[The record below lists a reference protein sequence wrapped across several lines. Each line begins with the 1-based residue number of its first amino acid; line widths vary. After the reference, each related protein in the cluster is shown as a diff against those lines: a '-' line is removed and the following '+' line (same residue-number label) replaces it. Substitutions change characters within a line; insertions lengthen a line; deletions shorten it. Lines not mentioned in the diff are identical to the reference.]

1 MVSLAAMVRRE
12 STKTDP
18 GVRFTF
24 PRSARLHKRA
34 DFARVFGRKCS
45 AGDSRLVVYVEVNGL
60 EITRLGLSTSRR
72 VGKAHVRNR
81 MKRLVREAFRLTR
94 HQLPPGLDLLCVIKP
109 HREPSLD
116 EYRRSLQRL
125 VAAGQQRLTR
135 R

>member
-1 MVSLAAMVRRE
+1 M
-12 STKTDP
+12 
-18 GVRFTF
+18 
-24 PRSARLHKRA
+24 
-34 DFARVFGRKCS
+34 FGRKCS

-94 HQLPPGLDLLCVIKP
+94 HELPAGLDLLCVIKP
-109 HREPSLD
+109 HAKPSLD
-116 EYRRSLQRL
+116 EYRRSLHRL
-125 VAAGQQRLTR
+125 VEAGQRRLTR

>member
-1 MVSLAAMVRRE
+1 MVRGDP
-12 STKTDP
+12 TKPDP

-24 PRSARLHKRA
+24 PRSDRLHKRA

-45 AGDSRLVVYVEVNGL
+45 AGDSRLVVYVDINGL
-60 EITRLGLSTSRR
+60 EITRLGLSISRR

-94 HQLPPGLDLLCVIKP
+94 HELPTGLDLLCVIKP
-109 HREPSLD
+109 HQEPSLD
-116 EYRRSLQRL
+116 EYRGSLRQL
-125 VAAGQQRLTR
+125 VAAGQRRLMR